1 MSDPNPAVIT
11 DGSSSLFITG
21 PSISAVDDG
30 LLDPNLLCSKNLT
43 PRSSPLAAS
52 QDITTA

>member
-43 PRSSPLAAS
+43 SRSSPPAAS
-52 QDITTA
+52 QDITTT